1 LEIQN
6 LFGSGYAELGDV
18 LMGGPLEGIKILDAT
33 WALSGPYG
41 TMTLCDLG
49 AETIKVERPG
59 SGDVARTNIPF
70 FKELS
75 LYFASVNS
83 GKKSIAIDLKTEEG
97 KALFLELIK
106 HVDILAENFVPGT
119 MDRLG
124 IGYEVLKKH
133 NPRLIYAAC
142 SGFGQTGPYRERPAL
157 DIIAQGMSGIMSITG
172 EEGGPPLRVG
182 VSIGDI
188 VAGLY
193 LAVGILSAVI
203 ERQKSGLGQM
213 VDVSMLDSQ
222 VAIMENAFVRYL
234 NTGEVPQRIGTR
246 HPLVTPF
253 QAFQTKDGYMVV
265 SAGGGIEQWA
275 VFTELIGR
283 PELLSDDRFD
293 NAGLRTKHH
302 KILEPI
308 IAAALKEKT
317 TQEWI
322 AIFEPRGVPCG
333 PLNSIP
339 EAAVDPQILRRE
351 MFAEVVDYKERKLKI
366 CNTPVKLSRTPAKIE
381 KGAPGLGEHTHEVLS
396 GLLGLNEARI
406 KELEARGV
414 VASLKEDE
422 S

>member
-1 LEIQN
+1 MI
-6 LFGSGYAELGDV
+6 

-33 WALSGPYG
+33 WALSGPFG

-49 AETIKVERPG
+49 AETIKVERPDT
-59 SGDVARTNIPF
+59 GDVSRRNIPF
-70 FKELS
+70 FEELS
-75 LYFASVNS
+75 LYFASINS
-83 GKKSIAIDLKTEEG
+83 GKKSIAIDLKAEEG

-106 HVDILAENFVPGT
+106 QVDVLVENFVPGT

-124 IGYEVLKKH
+124 IGYEVLRKH

-142 SGFGQTGPYRERPAL
+142 SGFGQTGPYREKPAV

-188 VAGLY
+188 VAGLF
-193 LAVGILSAVI
+193 LAIGILSALI
-203 ERQKSGLGQM
+203 ERHKSGLGQM

-222 VAIMENAFVRYL
+222 VAIMENAFARYL
-234 NTGEVPQRIGTR
+234 NTGEIPQRIGTR
-246 HPLVTPF
+246 HQAVAPF
-253 QAFQTKDGYMVV
+253 QAFKTKDGYIVL

-283 PELLSDDRFD
+283 PELLSDERFD
-293 NAGLRTKHH
+293 DAGSRTRHH
-302 KILEPI
+302 KVLEPI
-308 IAAALKEKT
+308 LAEALKEKT

-322 AIFEPRGVPCG
+322 AKFEPRGIPCG
-333 PLNSIP
+333 PLNSISG
-339 EAAVDPQILRRE
+339 AAVDPQVLHRE
-351 MFAEVVDYKERKLKI
+351 MFVEVVDYKERKI
-366 CNTPVKLSRTPAKIE
+366 RVCNTPIKLSRTPAKLE

-396 GLLGLNEARI
+396 GMLGLDEAKI
-406 KELEARGV
+406 EALKAMGV
-414 VASLKEDE
+414 IASLEDSE